1 MYSRYANS
9 IDHHIV
15 YRISSALVFVFYLS
29 RVVLP
34 SKENKILLFPNVPF
48 TILCWILTLI
58 LTFVAQELQP
68 TQHSKRWLI
77 NRIALATIPP
87 LLGAVLVIRWIN
99 TQKDQDEDVSIYAG
113 AYLLVAV
120 FVFLSIN
127 MVGLLVLITI
137 DGKIQGHSIY
147 LASLGIWGMIGITI
161 GDLDVLGRNEK
172 RKKQTKDLIS
182 SSPLITRKQ
191 RVLLLGAIFAL
202 LLLLSFTT
210 NTDSLDPITY

>member
-1 MYSRYANS
+1 
-9 IDHHIV
+9 
-15 YRISSALVFVFYLS
+15 
-29 RVVLP
+29 
-34 SKENKILLFPNVPF
+34 
-48 TILCWILTLI
+48 
-58 LTFVAQELQP
+58 VAQELQP